1 MKINLDLG
9 HASSRLVDRGRL
21 LGGIDVTGTA
31 SGPSVTV
38 GGSHTPLRVV
48 ERAAGTPDPESIPPG
63 FVGLVIDRSI
73 SRDDR
78 ERLEQSG
85 LSWWDLRGAVHLQF
99 DNLLVHIDRT
109 PARSG
114 APARSQ
120 HPHLG
125 PVGTRAAQTL
135 LIRDDVAQWS
145 VSELSALADVSV
157 GQAHTVLTRLEDL
170 GFVESIGRGRSK
182 KRLIGDREGALDWL
196 RTSESRLRTPSA
208 SQSYLYARNEMDLV
222 RKFDALAGRA
232 GIRYA
237 VTSSMGARLWGVPV
251 TTSVI
256 TRVRVDTNDLDAAR
270 ETMGLPFLD
279 ADEAGRGANVELW
292 SDKGEVGTHDAVDID
307 GVSVAPQIRVWL
319 DLARQGGRYEDG
331 ADLLREQII
340 ERT

>member
-1 MKINLDLG
+1 MKISLDLG
-9 HASSRLVDRGRL
+9 HTNSRF
-21 LGGIDVTGTA
+21 IDKARFLSGLDITGTA

-38 GGSHTPLRVV
+38 GDHHAPIRVI
-48 ERAAGTPDPESIPPG
+48 ERIAGTLDPESTPPG
-63 FVGLVIDRSI
+63 LVGLVVDRSI

-78 ERLEQSG
+78 ERLERSG

-99 DNLLVHIDRT
+99 DGALVHIDRT

-114 APARSQ
+114 APVRSQ

-135 LIRDDVAQWS
+135 LIRDDVAHWS

-170 GFVESIGRGRSK
+170 GFVESVGRGRSK
-182 KRLIGDREGALDWL
+182 KRLIRDREGALDWL

-222 RKFDALAGRA
+222 RKFDALAARA
-232 GIRYA
+232 DIRYA

-256 TRVRVDTNDLDAAR
+256 TRVRVNADDLDAVR
-270 ETMGLPFLD
+270 EAMGMPFLD
-279 ADEAGRGANVELW
+279 TDEAGRGANVELW
-292 SDKGEVGTHDAVDID
+292 SDKGDVGTHDAVDID

-331 ADLLREQII
+331 ADLLREQIL
-340 ERT
+340 E